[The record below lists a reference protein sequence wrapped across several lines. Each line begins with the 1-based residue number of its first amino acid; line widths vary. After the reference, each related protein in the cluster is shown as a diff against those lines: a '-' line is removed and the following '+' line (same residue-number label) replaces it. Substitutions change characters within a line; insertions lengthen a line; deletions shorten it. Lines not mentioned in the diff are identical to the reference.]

1 MHLIGDARFVA
12 LLNAFA
18 CVWWGVFLAWSHS
31 RGQFYIGQLPLLSR
45 PAGPPLTIARSTRP
59 WAYWGVFSV
68 FGAGSLLMGLA
79 ALGVFLHPL

>member
-1 MHLIGDARFVA
+1 MHLLGDAHFVGF
-12 LLNAFA
+12 LNAFA

-31 RGQFYIGQLPLLSR
+31 RGQFYIGQLRLPSQPPR
-45 PAGPPLTIARSTRP
+45 RPLTIERATRP
-59 WAYWGVFSV
+59 RAYWGVFSL